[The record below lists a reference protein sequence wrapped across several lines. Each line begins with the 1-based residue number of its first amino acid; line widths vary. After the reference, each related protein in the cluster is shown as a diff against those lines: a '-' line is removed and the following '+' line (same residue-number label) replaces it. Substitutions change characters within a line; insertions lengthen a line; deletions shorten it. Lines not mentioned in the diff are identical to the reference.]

1 MIGLLQVKESTYVA
15 LMVSIIV
22 AEDKTEVSWGNGDVR
37 TGTVKWINWIIHVTN
52 VDCGGEG

>member
-22 AEDKTEVSWGNGDVR
+22 AEANTEVSWGNGDVR
-37 TGTVKWINWIIHVTN
+37 TGTVKWINWIINVTN